1 VIRVIILAGN
11 DVLGVHYCED
21 TPMDISD
28 NFAVHLV
35 GRGIARF
42 AIDTSTASIA
52 DLRTFVLEQIGHTE
66 VFDDC
71 ATDGERRA
79 FVESYLWEVSQGGT
93 GGPCPA
99 A

>member
-42 AIDTSTASIA
+42 AMDTATAPIA
-52 DLRTFVLEQIGHTE
+52 DLRAFVLEQIGHAE

-71 ATDGERRA
+71 ATDDERRA
-79 FVESYLWEVSQGGT
+79 FVESYLWEISQSSKGR
-93 GGPCPA
+93 
-99 A
+99 